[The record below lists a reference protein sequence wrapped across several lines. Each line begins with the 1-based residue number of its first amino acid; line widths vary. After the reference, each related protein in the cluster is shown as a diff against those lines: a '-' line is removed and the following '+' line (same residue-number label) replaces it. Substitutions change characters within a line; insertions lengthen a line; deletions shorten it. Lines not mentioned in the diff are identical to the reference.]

1 MHRWSKLFIPTLREA
16 PADAEVASH
25 KLLLRA
31 GYIRQLSAGIYSFL
45 PLGQRSLNKIVAIVR
60 EEMDKIGQEFL
71 LPALNPRELWEESG
85 RYAVMG
91 DNMFHLQDRKGA
103 ELVLAMT
110 HEEVM
115 TSIAR
120 NELRSYKQLPQTWY
134 QIQTK
139 FRDEPRPKGG
149 LLRVRQFLMKDSYS
163 FDIDTA
169 SLDRSY
175 DQHDAAYRA
184 IFTRCGLDF
193 VAVEADSGAMGGS
206 GSQEFMVYTDAG
218 EDLIASSRDEAGNV
232 VYAANLEKATSRLT
246 PVEDL
251 APTPGGGLAGLPE
264 LVSTPGKASIAD
276 VTAFFGI
283 QSSQDIKC
291 VAFMG
296 EPTPKSGAPS
306 SATASSSL
314 MAGSGEPLRPIIAF
328 LRGDHTVNET
338 KLNAIAGTAD
348 LRPMTPEELALHI
361 GGPAGFLGPIG
372 LTQIMTNGSLN
383 GLKSGKAIDK
393 LKGVLRDDP
402 TPGASEPT
410 LRSIVVLDLGL
421 EGRSNLVAGANQLD
435 FHYRNVTPARDI
447 AQTLT
452 ADIRN
457 INEGEPDPIH
467 GAPLRLGK
475 AVEIGHIFKLG
486 NKYTDSMG
494 VRVLNTDGKEV
505 TPLMGCYGI
514 GIERILTAAIESSAA
529 KFAST
534 STTTD
539 LSSRPEAASFAAV
552 AERPAGLPATASDQ
566 YVLNPAI
573 APFEVIVTI
582 TNVRE
587 PDLLAAGERI
597 AADLSAAHI
606 DVLLDDRDE
615 RAGVKFKDAEL
626 TGIPF
631 RINVGK
637 KLSEGLVE
645 LVNRLSE
652 TTTDIPAADITTHLK
667 SLLKTSNS

>member
-1 MHRWSKLFIPTLREA
+1 MQRWSKLFIPTLREA

-25 KLLLRA
+25 KLLLRS
-31 GYIRQLSAGIYSFL
+31 GYIRQLGAGIYSFL

-71 LPALNPRELWEESG
+71 LPTLNPRELWEESG

-91 DNMFHLQDRKGA
+91 ENMFHLQDRKGA
-103 ELVLAMT
+103 DLVLAMT
-110 HEEVM
+110 HEEVI

-120 NELRSYKQLPQTWY
+120 SELRSYKQLPQIWY

-149 LLRVRQFLMKDSYS
+149 LLRVRQFLMKDAYS
-163 FDIDTA
+163 FDIDA
-169 SLDRSY
+169 AGLDHSY
-175 DQHDAAYRA
+175 NLHDAAYRA

-193 VAVEADSGAMGGS
+193 LSVEADSGAMGGS

-251 APTPGGGLAGLPE
+251 APTGDGLPE
-264 LVSTPGKASIAD
+264 LIHTPGQGAIAD
-276 VTAFFGI
+276 ICAFLSI
-283 QSSQDIKC
+283 LPAQDIKC

-296 EPTPKSGAPS
+296 SI
-306 SATASSSL
+306 TAHP
-314 MAGSGEPLRPIIAF
+314 AGEPLRPIVAF
-328 LRGDHTVNET
+328 LRGDHQVNET
-338 KLNAIAGTAD
+338 KLNAIAGTAE
-348 LRPMTPEELALHI
+348 LRPMLPEELALYI

-372 LTQIMTNGSLN
+372 IAQVMDNGSLN
-383 GLKSGKAIDK
+383 GLKSGKPIEK
-393 LKGVLRDDP
+393 LKGVSRDQP
-402 TPGASEPT
+402 SEGLKT
-410 LRSIVVLDLGL
+410 IVVMDLGL

-435 FHYRNVTPARDI
+435 HHYRNVTPGRDFTP
-447 AQTLT
+447 TLT

-457 INEGEPDPIH
+457 INEGELDPI
-467 GAPLRLGK
+467 ASQPLRLGK

-486 NKYTDSMG
+486 TKYSESLG
-494 VRVLNTDGKEV
+494 ARVLNADGKEV
-505 TPLMGCYGI
+505 MPIMGCYGI

-529 KFAST
+529 KFATESST
-534 STTTD
+534 EQFA
-539 LSSRPEAASFAAV
+539 LSP
-552 AERPAGLPATASDQ
+552 T
-566 YVLNPAI
+566 I
-573 APFEVIVTI
+573 APYQVVVTI

-587 PDLLAAGERI
+587 PDLLAAGETL
-597 AADLSAAHI
+597 AADLTAAHI

-626 TGIPF
+626 IGVPY
-631 RINVGK
+631 RINIGK

-645 LVNRLSE
+645 LVDRLAG
-652 TTTDIPAADITTHLK
+652 TTTDILLTQITHHLQ
-667 SLLKTSNS
+667 SLNPS